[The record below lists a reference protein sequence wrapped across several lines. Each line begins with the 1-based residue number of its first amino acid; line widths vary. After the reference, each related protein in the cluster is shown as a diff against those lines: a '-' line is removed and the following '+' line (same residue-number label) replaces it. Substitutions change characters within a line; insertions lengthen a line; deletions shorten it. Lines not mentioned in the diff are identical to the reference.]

1 MDSSN
6 GKLLDR
12 LLSDKIS
19 LLREQIQDIRNEIDL
34 RKQLAKDAIT
44 EIDEQICKVKTLLY
58 EPDACG
64 TPQGRKTELEKQ
76 IQTLEL
82 GKQNQKIQCWN
93 DIEGLKRELRQ
104 TKREYREAVRR
115 ASVAGILVE

>member
-12 LLSDKIS
+12 LLTDKVS

-34 RKQLAKDAIT
+34 RKRLAKDTIT
-44 EIDEQICKVKTLLY
+44 EMDEQICKVKTLLY
-58 EPDACG
+58 EPDAWG

-76 IQTLEL
+76 IQALEL
-82 GKQNQKIQCWN
+82 GKQNQKIKCWN